1 MTHTQFITTAVAVS
15 LALIVALGLLFF
27 GPKIFTPFQPE
38 QVQTDPSLTQ
48 SSTTPTMDT
57 NTGNTQ
63 PAGGQAPLGTPAS
76 APNMQKLP
84 TELTMTDTL
93 VGTGAEAK
101 AGQQVTV
108 NYVGMLPDGTVFDA
122 SSKHSE
128 TAKGF
133 TFALGAG
140 QVIKG
145 WDMGV
150 AGMKVGGKRRLIIP
164 PSYGYGA
171 QGAGNVIPPNATLI
185 FDVELVAV
193 K

>member
-1 MTHTQFITTAVAVS
+1 MTHAQFITTAVAVS
-15 LALIVALGLLFF
+15 LAIVVALGLLFF
-27 GPKIFTPFQPE
+27 GPKIFTPFQPAPA
-38 QVQTDPSLTQ
+38 QDVSLTQ
-48 SSTTPTMDT
+48 SSTTPPMDIT
-57 NTGNTQ
+57 TGSTGQAGQQ
-63 PAGGQAPLGTPAS
+63 PAQMP
-76 APNMQKLP
+76 QKLP
-84 TELTMTDTL
+84 TELTVTDTV

-101 AGQQVTV
+101 SGQQVTV
-108 NYVGMLPDGTVFDA
+108 QYVGMLPDGTVFDA
-122 SSKHSE
+122 SSKHAE